1 MAVRDVFPTTLIEI
15 IEETPRVRT
24 FRLALP
30 PDPRFSFK
38 AGQFVMASI
47 PDFLNTKGRPVRR
60 AYSVA
65 SSPKDLEKG
74 YLELTIT
81 RVGEGGFFSNRIHEC
96 RPGDRVLID
105 GPYGSFLL
113 LGSDEPQPSRYIFV
127 ASGSGIAP
135 LRGMIRTIL
144 LEGRKVPVELFY
156 GFRHPSDY
164 IYERELS
171 GYVATTPGFS
181 LVTALSRGTPPA
193 GGANPSGEKGGLGR
207 WTGLFGRITALL
219 PDLVREVSDAKIYIC
234 GPPEMVAQTD
244 SFFRT
249 MGFPEESVH
258 KEQW

>member
-1 MAVRDVFPTTLIEI
+1 MAVRDVFSTTLADI
-15 IEETPRVRT
+15 IQETPRVRT

-30 PDPRFSFK
+30 SGSPFSFK

-47 PDFLNTKGRPVRR
+47 PDFLNQKGRPVRR

-81 RVGEGGFFSNRIHEC
+81 RVGEGGLFSNRIHEAL
-96 RPGDRVLID
+96 PGDTVLID
-105 GPYGSFLL
+105 GPYGSFVLQ
-113 LGSDEPQPSRYIFV
+113 SQNEPQPSRYVFV

-144 LEGRKVPVELFY
+144 LEGRKVPIELLY
-156 GFRHPSDY
+156 GFRHRSDY

-171 GYVATTPGFS
+171 GYVGTVSDFS
-181 LVTALSRGTPPA
+181 LVTSLSQGTFSVGEDDALGKDGSF
-193 GGANPSGEKGGLGR
+193 GR
-207 WTGLFGRITALL
+207 WKRMVGRITTLL
-219 PDLVREVSDAKIYIC
+219 PDLVPEVSDSRVYIC
-234 GPPEMVAQTD
+234 GPPEMVGQTD
-244 SFFRT
+244 FFFREI
-249 MGFPEESVH
+249 GFPEGSVH

>member
-1 MAVRDVFPTTLIEI
+1 MAVRDVIPTTLIDI
-15 IEETPRVRT
+15 IPETPRVQT

-30 PDPRFSFK
+30 PGRCFSFK

-47 PDFLNTKGRPVRR
+47 PDFLNSKGRPVRR

-81 RVGEGGFFSNRIHEC
+81 RVGDGGFFSNRIHEC
-96 RPGDRVLID
+96 QPGDPVLID
-105 GPYGSFLL
+105 GPYGSFVLKE
-113 LGSDEPQPSRYIFV
+113 SDQPQPSRYVFV

-135 LRGMIRTIL
+135 LRGMIRTL
-144 LEGRKVPVELFY
+144 FLEGRTVPVELFY
-156 GFRHPSDY
+156 GFRHRSDF

-171 GYVATTPGFS
+171 GYVETVPYFS
-181 LVTALSRGTPPA
+181 MVTALSRGSS
-193 GGANPSGEKGGLGR
+193 SGEDGSVWKGL
-207 WTGLFGRITALL
+207 TGRITALL
-219 PDLVREVSDAKIYIC
+219 PDLIRDRSNEEIYIC
-234 GPPEMVAQTD
+234 GPPEMVSQTD

-249 MGFPEESVH
+249 MGFPEDSVH